1 MLGTKHFSKDLNKMN
16 KKGNKKKQKFNM
28 KLSKVK
34 IVSLRQEEV
43 QLIVREIF
51 QLESIYTVKLLK
63 SQLKNRSKTIR

>member
-16 KKGNKKKQKFNM
+16 KKGNKKKLKFNM